1 MENIVIVGAG
11 GFGRE
16 VEWLIKRINQQ
27 NNNKWNILGYVDD
40 NLEKGKKITN
50 LEVIYNTE
58 ELSQTKEKTNVVI
71 AIGNAKVRK
80 TIYNKIKNNENL
92 AFPNLID
99 PSAIIGE
106 IDLGKGNIICA
117 GTIATVNIKINDF
130 NIINLDCTI
139 GHDDILEDFIT
150 VYPSVNISGNTNIK
164 ELVEIGT
171 GTQIIQGKNIC
182 SNVIIGAGAV
192 VVKDIIE
199 AGTYVGIPVKK
210 IEK

>member
-1 MENIVIVGAG
+1 MKNIVIVGAG

-117 GTIATVNIKINDF
+117 GTIATVNIKLNDF

>member
-1 MENIVIVGAG
+1 MENILIIGAG

-16 VEWLIKRINQQ
+16 VEWLINRINNS
-27 NNNKWNILGYVDD
+27 NNNQWNLIGYVDD
-40 NLEKGKKITN
+40 NIQKGTAITK
-50 LEVIYNTE
+50 LKVVYNTD
-58 ELSQTKEKTNVVI
+58 ELLKLEEKTNVVI

-80 TIYNKIKNNENL
+80 LIYNKIKENKNL
-92 AFPNLID
+92 SFPNLVD

-106 IDLGKGNIICA
+106 VDMGIGNIICA
-117 GTIATVNIKINDF
+117 GTIATVNIKINNF

-139 GHDDILEDFIT
+139 GHDDVLTDFIT
-150 VYPSVNISGNTNIK
+150 VYPSVNISGNTTIN
-164 ELVEIGT
+164 EVVEIGT

-192 VVKDIIE
+192 VVKDIAE
-199 AGTYVGIPVKK
+199 EGTYVGIPVKK